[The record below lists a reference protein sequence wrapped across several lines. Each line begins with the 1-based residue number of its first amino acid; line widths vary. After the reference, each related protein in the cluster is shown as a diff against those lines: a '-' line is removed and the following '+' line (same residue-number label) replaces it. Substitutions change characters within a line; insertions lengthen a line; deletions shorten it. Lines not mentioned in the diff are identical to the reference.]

1 MMRFGVLNLLLPALQ
16 LSVPSYALRLVR
28 RFGAQH
34 VGWFVVIAFAS
45 LAVLHLV
52 GPLKLMGAGPAW
64 PAVPDL
70 VYGIA
75 SVLLLIGMGHLDTL
89 FSERERAQG
98 NEARLQSRWQSQV
111 NAPELLRAN
120 QELLAQIARLEQN
133 EKALKE
139 SA

>member
-1 MMRFGVLNLLLPALQ
+1 MSGEIALIGGA
-16 LSVPSYALRLVR
+16 LELTVPSYALRLVR

-52 GPLKLMGAGPAW
+52 GPLKLMGAGRAW

-111 NAPELLRAN
+111 NAP
-120 QELLAQIARLEQN
+120 
-133 EKALKE
+133 
-139 SA
+139 